1 MAPIT
6 YAKITSKNLP
16 PSVSKNAPMAP
27 KCPVRLEISET
38 KLKIQYKPG
47 KENSCG
53 VVFEREYVEHRITR
67 EIESFSISD
76 HHEDLQHVAAVFR
89 CAMKM
94 VWADSQSFLTGSF
107 AAGVDIERSD
117 LDFVVN
123 VPSLKEGNPF
133 QQLMEMKKELRKFN
147 NIFEKVFVQKGHVPV
162 LKLTDRDR
170 KVSIDVSMDNG
181 TSKRNTKL
189 LSLYGQV
196 DARFPLLCKAM
207 KAWASK
213 VGVEGAKRARLNSF
227 SLCLMLI
234 QYLQMQKVLPNLQ
247 EIFPELNGEF
257 LVENDN
263 YEEKDLKEKIIKEG
277 KFKLDENKS
286 SLAALFLGF
295 LKYYADFDFKKYWI
309 SVRNGRIMEKRWD
322 EEGKPLDGMPDKN
335 RYIVVED
342 PFLKVPRNCAGTV
355 RQTDYVEK
363 IQFEFQQEYDRI
375 LKNRT
380 IFNMG
385 PCNWS
390 RILTKNGKK
399 RDLQRQIEL
408 KAYWRTIVDDIPWG
422 TTSEPSNEY
431 MRSPPEDFWNLGMKK
446 EKKYAK
452 VTEWPELQATA
463 RDYDLIDN
471 YID

>member
-1 MAPIT
+1 MCPLT
-6 YAKITSKNLP
+6 YAKATTKNLV
-16 PSVSKNAPMAP
+16 PSVAKDAPMAP
-27 KCPVRLEISET
+27 KCSLKLEISET
-38 KLKIQYKPG
+38 KLKIQYRPG
-47 KENSCG
+47 KENGCG

-76 HHEDLQHVAAVFR
+76 HREDLQHVASVFR
-89 CAMKM
+89 SAIKTLY
-94 VWADSQSFLTGSF
+94 ADSQSFLTGSL
-107 AAGVDIERSD
+107 AAGVDIENSD

-133 QQLMEMKKELRKFN
+133 QQLMEMRKEFRSFDT
-147 NIFEKVFVQKGHVPV
+147 FEKVYVQKGYVPV
-162 LKLTDRDR
+162 LKFIHRET
-170 KVSIDVSMDNG
+170 KVSIDVSMDSG

-207 KAWASK
+207 KSWASK
-213 VGVEGAKRARLNSF
+213 VGVEGASRARLNSF

-257 LVENDN
+257 LVENDK
-263 YEEKDLKEKIIKEG
+263 YGEKDIKERVRKEG
-277 KFKLDENKS
+277 TFKFDENKS

-295 LKYYADFDFKKYWI
+295 LKYYAEFDFGKYWI
-309 SVRNGRIMEKRWD
+309 SVKNGKIMEKRWD
-322 EEGKPLDGMPDKN
+322 EERKPLDGMPDN
-335 RYIVVED
+335 CWHIVVED

-390 RILTKNGKK
+390 RILTSNGMK
-399 RDLQRQIEL
+399 RDLQRRVEM
-408 KAYWRTIVDDIPWG
+408 KPFWKTIKDQIPWG
-422 TTSEPSNEY
+422 APLDPSFLPFV
-431 MRSPPEDFWNLGMKK
+431 PPNPHHYWNLE
-446 EKKYAK
+446 EKKVKKYPR
-452 VTEWPELQATA
+452 VTEWPELSCDE
-463 RDYDLIDN
+463 RSYDLLAN
-471 YID
+471 YI